1 MATRRSF
8 ANAIVFLISSLCAS
22 VSAAEL
28 GHTPKLKVSIIPRK
42 TASAHDRASEVVQR
56 TPDFAL
62 WDTNQK
68 LTPSGA
74 GHMFIVEKTDG
85 NRWLLSDLN
94 EGLRGWVLAG
104 TVVPLAEAEAFFS
117 QQIKANS
124 KSAFA
129 FLMRGVVR
137 YENDDLDH
145 AVADLDEAL
154 KVDPKYVPALIER
167 AYLWQWRNQL
177 DEAVADVSK
186 AIELDPR
193 NSYAFV
199 ERGVFEYSRKE
210 YDKALRDFQSAIDMG
225 SQTAVIYI
233 ARGMILLNKHD
244 PNKALAEL
252 KRAQEIDP
260 RHPDGYAA
268 IASMFMMQG
277 KTDKALKVLDQAVE
291 IDPQCA
297 DSRGNRAVI
306 LLALGKYDKALD
318 DLDELLRV
326 APNSARA
333 QRERAWILATCPDAK
348 VRNGEQA
355 VASATKACELTEWKE
370 PQSLA
375 TLAAACSEARDFDG
389 AVKWQQKAV
398 ELLSDKNPDKHEYR
412 ALLDRY
418 KAKKPYRR
426 LGLLEEMGIPD
437 PPSDGRSKAMAL
449 QAMESIRGK
458 DSVHVAQSET
468 AYLCALH
475 GGRMF
480 ACALARP
487 TCPAVRNCNVR
498 PSQEI
503 EQHTG
508 SCVGVRAES
517 S

>member
-1 MATRRSF
+1 MATRRLF
-8 ANAIVFLISSLCAS
+8 PNAAVFLVFSLCAS
-22 VSAAEL
+22 VSASEL
-28 GHTPKLKVSIIPRK
+28 GHAPKLKISIIPRK
-42 TASAHDRASEVVQR
+42 AGSAHDRASEVVQR

-62 WDTNQK
+62 WDTNKK

-74 GHMFIVEKTDG
+74 GHMFIVEKIDG

-117 QQIKANS
+117 QQIKVNP

-154 KVDPKYVPALIER
+154 KIDPKYVPALIER

-177 DEAVADVSK
+177 DLAVADVSK

-199 ERGVFEYSRKE
+199 ERGVFEYSKKE
-210 YDKALRDFQSAIDMG
+210 YDKALRDFQAAIDMG

-244 PNKALAEL
+244 PKKAFAEL

-260 RHPDGYAA
+260 RHPDVYAA

-291 IDPQCA
+291 IDPKCA

-306 LLALGKYDKALD
+306 FLALGKYDKALD

-355 VASATKACELTEWKE
+355 IASASKACELTEWKE
-370 PQSLA
+370 PKSLA
-375 TLAAACSEARDFDG
+375 ILAAACSEAGDFDG
-389 AVKWQQKAV
+389 AVKWQQKAID
-398 ELLSDKNPDKHEYR
+398 LLPDKNPDKREYR
-412 ALLDRY
+412 GLLDRY
-418 KAKKPYRR
+418 KAKKPYHR
-426 LGLLEEMGIPD
+426 LGLLEEMGIPI
-437 PPSDGRSKAMAL
+437 P
-449 QAMESIRGK
+449 
-458 DSVHVAQSET
+458 H
-468 AYLCALH
+468 
-475 GGRMF
+475 
-480 ACALARP
+480 
-487 TCPAVRNCNVR
+487 PA
-498 PSQEI
+498 
-503 EQHTG
+503 
-508 SCVGVRAES
+508 AK
-517 S
+517 